1 MAKKLRTFL
10 PFLKLG
16 IYIYFIKRKID
27 RLLKK
32 RTVTIM
38 LELRDIKKS
47 YKVGEESQ
55 LVLKGIDLK
64 FRKNEF
70 TSILGSS
77 GSGKTTFLNLLT
89 GLTDPTSGAVI
100 IDGRSLKETGDKEIS
115 KIRNQKIKYIPQG
128 ESLLSALTVRENILF
143 PFTFGGLES
152 PSEERLLEVS
162 DKLGIT
168 DLLDEYPSDL
178 SGGEMRRA
186 TIARAVINK
195 PSLIIADEP
204 TGSLDSANTFK
215 VMEIFRDIASE
226 GTAVIVV
233 THQK

>member
-1 MAKKLRTFL
+1 MAFLEAKKLVKEYKRRGV
-10 PFLKLG
+10 PF
-16 IYIYFIKRKID
+16 RAVDDID
-27 RLLKK
+27 FAVD
-32 RTVTIM
+32 TGDFVMI
-38 LELRDIKKS
+38 E
-47 YKVGEESQ
+47 GE
-55 LVLKGIDLK
+55 
-64 FRKNEF
+64 
-70 TSILGSS
+70 S

-89 GLTDPTSGAVI
+89 GLTEPTSGAVLI
-100 IDGRSLKETGDKEIS
+100 GGKPLKDIGDKELS

-143 PFTFGGLES
+143 PYTIGGLEK
-152 PSEERLLEVS
+152 PSYERLLEVS

-168 DLLDEYPSDL
+168 DLLDEYPSEL

-204 TGSLDSANTFK
+204 TGSLDSANTSR
-215 VMEIFRDIASE
+215 VMEIFKNIASE

-233 THQK
+233 THQKETLGYASKVYGMEQGSLKEAV

>member
-1 MAKKLRTFL
+1 MAFLEAQKLV
-10 PFLKLG
+10 KE
-16 IYIYFIKRKID
+16 YKRRGVSFRAVDDID
-27 RLLKK
+27 FSID
-32 RTVTIM
+32 TGDFVMI
-38 LELRDIKKS
+38 E
-47 YKVGEESQ
+47 GE
-55 LVLKGIDLK
+55 
-64 FRKNEF
+64 
-70 TSILGSS
+70 S

-89 GLTDPTSGAVI
+89 GLTEPTSGDVLI
-100 IDGRSLKETGDKEIS
+100 SGKPLKNIGDKELS

-143 PFTFGGLES
+143 PYTVGGLEK
-152 PSEERLLEVS
+152 PSYERLLEVS

-168 DLLDEYPSDL
+168 DLLDEYPSEL

-204 TGSLDSANTFK
+204 TGSLDSENTFK
-215 VMEIFRDIASE
+215 VMEIFKNIASE

-233 THQK
+233 THQKETLGYASKVYGMEQGSLKEAV

>member
-1 MAKKLRTFL
+1 MAFLEARKLV
-10 PFLKLG
+10 KE
-16 IYIYFIKRKID
+16 YKRRGVSFRAVDDID
-27 RLLKK
+27 FAVD
-32 RTVTIM
+32 TGDFVMI
-38 LELRDIKKS
+38 E
-47 YKVGEESQ
+47 GE
-55 LVLKGIDLK
+55 
-64 FRKNEF
+64 
-70 TSILGSS
+70 S

-89 GLTDPTSGAVI
+89 GLTEPTSGDVLI
-100 IDGRSLKETGDKEIS
+100 SGKPLKNIGDKELS

-143 PFTFGGLES
+143 PYTVGGLEKPS
-152 PSEERLLEVS
+152 PERLLEVS

-168 DLLDEYPSDL
+168 DLLDEYPSEL

-204 TGSLDSANTFK
+204 TGSLDSANTSR
-215 VMEIFRDIASE
+215 VMEIFKNIASE

-233 THQK
+233 THQKETLGYASKVYGMEQGSLKEAV

>member
-1 MAKKLRTFL
+1 MAFLEAKKLV
-10 PFLKLG
+10 KE
-16 IYIYFIKRKID
+16 YKRRGVSFRAVDDID
-27 RLLKK
+27 FSID
-32 RTVTIM
+32 TGDFVMI
-38 LELRDIKKS
+38 E
-47 YKVGEESQ
+47 GE
-55 LVLKGIDLK
+55 
-64 FRKNEF
+64 
-70 TSILGSS
+70 S

-89 GLTDPTSGAVI
+89 GLTEPTSGNVMI
-100 IDGRSLKETGDKEIS
+100 SGKPLKDIGDKELS

-143 PFTFGGLES
+143 PYTIGGLEK
-152 PSEERLLEVS
+152 PSYERLLEVS

-233 THQK
+233 THQKETLGYATRVLEMDQGSLKEVV

>member
-1 MAKKLRTFL
+1 MVFLEARKLV
-10 PFLKLG
+10 KE
-16 IYIYFIKRKID
+16 YKRRGVSFRAVDDID
-27 RLLKK
+27 FAVD
-32 RTVTIM
+32 TGDFVMI
-38 LELRDIKKS
+38 E
-47 YKVGEESQ
+47 GE
-55 LVLKGIDLK
+55 
-64 FRKNEF
+64 
-70 TSILGSS
+70 S

-89 GLTDPTSGAVI
+89 GFTEPTSGSVLI
-100 IDGRSLKETGDKEIS
+100 GGKPLKDIGDKELS

-143 PFTFGGLES
+143 PYTIGGLEKPS
-152 PSEERLLEVS
+152 PERLLEVS

-168 DLLDEYPSDL
+168 DLLDEYPSEL

-204 TGSLDSANTFK
+204 TGSLDSENTFK
-215 VMEIFRDIASE
+215 VMEIFKNIASE

-233 THQK
+233 THQKETLGYASKVYGMEQGSLKDAV

>member
-1 MAKKLRTFL
+1 MAFLEAQKLVKEYNRREKTF
-10 PFLKLG
+10 
-16 IYIYFIKRKID
+16 RAVDDID
-27 RLLKK
+27 F
-32 RTVTIM
+32 TIEPGDFVM
-38 LELRDIKKS
+38 IE
-47 YKVGEESQ
+47 GE
-55 LVLKGIDLK
+55 
-64 FRKNEF
+64 
-70 TSILGSS
+70 S

-143 PFTFGGLES
+143 PFTIGGLER

-233 THQK
+233 THQKETLGYATRVLEMDQGSLKEVV

>member
-1 MAKKLRTFL
+1 MAFLEARKLV
-10 PFLKLG
+10 KE
-16 IYIYFIKRKID
+16 YKRRGVSFRAVDDID
-27 RLLKK
+27 FSID
-32 RTVTIM
+32 TGDFVMI
-38 LELRDIKKS
+38 E
-47 YKVGEESQ
+47 GE
-55 LVLKGIDLK
+55 
-64 FRKNEF
+64 
-70 TSILGSS
+70 S

-89 GLTDPTSGAVI
+89 GLTEPTSGDVLI
-100 IDGRSLKETGDKEIS
+100 SGKPLKDIGDEELS

-143 PFTFGGLES
+143 PYTVGGLEKPS
-152 PSEERLLEVS
+152 PERLLEVS

-168 DLLDEYPSDL
+168 DLLDEYPSEL

-204 TGSLDSANTFK
+204 TGSLDSANTSR
-215 VMEIFRDIASE
+215 VMEIFKNIASE

-233 THQK
+233 THQKETLGYASKVYGMEQGSLKEAV

>member
-1 MAKKLRTFL
+1 MAFLEAQKLVKEYNRRGKTF
-10 PFLKLG
+10 
-16 IYIYFIKRKID
+16 RAVDDID
-27 RLLKK
+27 F
-32 RTVTIM
+32 TIEPGDFVM
-38 LELRDIKKS
+38 IE
-47 YKVGEESQ
+47 GE
-55 LVLKGIDLK
+55 
-64 FRKNEF
+64 
-70 TSILGSS
+70 S

-143 PFTFGGLES
+143 PFTIGGLER
-152 PSEERLLEVS
+152 PSEERLIEVS

-215 VMEIFRDIASE
+215 VVEIFRDIASE

-233 THQK
+233 THQKETLGYATRVLEMDQGSLKEVV

>member
-1 MAKKLRTFL
+1 MAFLEAQKLVKEYNRRGKTF
-10 PFLKLG
+10 
-16 IYIYFIKRKID
+16 RAVDDID
-27 RLLKK
+27 F
-32 RTVTIM
+32 TIEPGDFVM
-38 LELRDIKKS
+38 IE
-47 YKVGEESQ
+47 GE
-55 LVLKGIDLK
+55 
-64 FRKNEF
+64 
-70 TSILGSS
+70 S

-143 PFTFGGLES
+143 PFTIGGLER
-152 PSEERLLEVS
+152 PSEERLIEVS

-233 THQK
+233 THQKETLGYATRVLEMDQGSLKEVV

>member
-1 MAKKLRTFL
+1 MAFL
-10 PFLKLG
+10 EA
-16 IYIYFIKRKID
+16 RKIV
-27 RLLKK
+27 KEYK
-32 RTVTIM
+32 RRGVSF
-38 LELRDIKKS
+38 RAVDDIDFS
-47 YKVGEESQ
+47 IETGDFVMIEGE
-55 LVLKGIDLK
+55 
-64 FRKNEF
+64 
-70 TSILGSS
+70 S

-89 GLTDPTSGAVI
+89 GLTEPTSGAVLI
-100 IDGRSLKETGDKEIS
+100 GGKPLKDIGDKELS

-143 PFTFGGLES
+143 PYTVGGLEK
-152 PSEERLLEVS
+152 PSYERLLEVS

-168 DLLDEYPSDL
+168 DLLDEYPSEL

-204 TGSLDSANTFK
+204 TGSLDSENTFK
-215 VMEIFRDIASE
+215 VMEIFKNIASE

-233 THQK
+233 THQKETLGYASKVYGMEQGSLKEAV

>member
-1 MAKKLRTFL
+1 MAFLEARKLVKEYKRRGVSFRAVDDIDFAVDT
-10 PFLKLG
+10 G
-16 IYIYFIKRKID
+16 DFIMI
-27 RLLKK
+27 
-32 RTVTIM
+32 
-38 LELRDIKKS
+38 E
-47 YKVGEESQ
+47 GE
-55 LVLKGIDLK
+55 
-64 FRKNEF
+64 
-70 TSILGSS
+70 S

-89 GLTDPTSGAVI
+89 GLTEPTSGDVLI
-100 IDGRSLKETGDKEIS
+100 SGKPLKDIGDKELS

-143 PFTFGGLES
+143 PYTVGGLEK
-152 PSEERLLEVS
+152 PSYERLLEVS

-168 DLLDEYPSDL
+168 DLLDEYPSEL

-204 TGSLDSANTFK
+204 TGSLDSENTFK
-215 VMEIFRDIASE
+215 VMEIFKNIASE

-233 THQK
+233 THQKETLGYASKVYGMEQGSLKEAV

>member
-1 MAKKLRTFL
+1 MAFLEAQKLVKEYNRRGKTF
-10 PFLKLG
+10 
-16 IYIYFIKRKID
+16 RAVDDID
-27 RLLKK
+27 F
-32 RTVTIM
+32 TIEPGDFVM
-38 LELRDIKKS
+38 IE
-47 YKVGEESQ
+47 GE
-55 LVLKGIDLK
+55 
-64 FRKNEF
+64 
-70 TSILGSS
+70 S

-143 PFTFGGLES
+143 PFTIGGLER

-178 SGGEMRRA
+178 SGGKMRRA

-233 THQK
+233 THQKETLGYATRVLEMDQGSLKEVV

>member
-1 MAKKLRTFL
+1 MAFLEAQKLVKEYNRRGKTF
-10 PFLKLG
+10 
-16 IYIYFIKRKID
+16 RAVDDID
-27 RLLKK
+27 F
-32 RTVTIM
+32 TIEPGDFVM
-38 LELRDIKKS
+38 IE
-47 YKVGEESQ
+47 GE
-55 LVLKGIDLK
+55 
-64 FRKNEF
+64 
-70 TSILGSS
+70 S

-89 GLTDPTSGAVI
+89 GLTDPTSGSVI

-143 PFTFGGLES
+143 PFTIGGLER

-233 THQK
+233 THQKETLGYATRVLKMDQGSFKDVV